1 MNINN
6 AILHVFDFVSCVNV
20 FAQAPMDLGNKA
32 AKRYVTSQAKRAL
45 GNLDSK
51 RGTFAENSLFAEE
64 LRAYF
69 RGERDFVGLSQ
80 QIGEFIVGELSRME
94 KTPSTDLL
102 VVDFEGDADQTVREM
117 TDEEAEAAYKARGPR
132 YFAIILLESRQ
143 AYMHEVGS
151 NDFGDTATTIARHH
165 AILPNPSQKVA
176 SFALISADDMAVW
189 FVDKER
195 EIAGEKR
202 WIIPD
207 GLLQCSMEA
216 SSREVLEAVTTVV
229 EEVAEEFGANTAVA
243 LSRAKAYVAV
253 ERRGVRRGGR
263 PRAGPRGVRRPAPRR
278 RALRS
283 PPWKRAPCP
292 SASWW
297 RRPWPSGSPRATRFA
312 PTRASSSPSRPNTAR
327 TPISSSSSAPP
338 TAASRSRSKT
348 SARLR
353 TARTSIGKTE
363 GRAPARG
370 LEWGTIQ
377 RTPLAGPRGRPISK
391 GTL

>member
-64 LRAYF
+64 LRSYF

-80 QIGEFIVGELSRME
+80 QIGEFVVGELSRME

-229 EEVAEEFGANTAVA
+229 EEVAEESDEVDARELGREVFADQPRVAERFDRAVEEGALPERVVVEKAVA
-243 LSRAKAYVAV
+243 KRVTKSHKIRTDTGIELTFPAEYGENSDFI
-253 ERRGVRRGGR
+253 EFFSTPDGR
-263 PRAGPRGVRRPAPRR
+263 IEI
-278 RALRS
+278 AL
-283 PPWKRAPCP
+283 K
-292 SASWW
+292 
-297 RRPWPSGSPRATRFA
+297 
-312 PTRASSSPSRPNTAR
+312 N
-327 TPISSSSSAPP
+327 
-338 TAASRSRSKT
+338 
-348 SARLR
+348 
-353 TARTSIGKTE
+353 IGAIE
-363 GRAPARG
+363 NR
-370 LEWGTIQ
+370 
-377 RTPLAGPRGRPISK
+377 
-391 GTL
+391 